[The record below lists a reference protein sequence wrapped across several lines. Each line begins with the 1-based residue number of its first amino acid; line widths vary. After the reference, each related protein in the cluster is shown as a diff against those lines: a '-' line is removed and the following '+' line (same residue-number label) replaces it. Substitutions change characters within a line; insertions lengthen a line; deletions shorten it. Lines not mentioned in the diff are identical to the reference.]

1 MKTLILAIIFAASL
15 ALAETWEMGCNAA
28 CFERSDLTGIKYN
41 HEEPTNNKWME
52 TDLIFEPE
60 PCKEMDAYNKGM
72 EDALLCVALVNL
84 EFNVLR
90 KELKTFEQMN
100 EICRVRLTHRRSN
113 Q

>member
-15 ALAETWEMGCNAA
+15 AYAETWEMGCNAA
-28 CFERSDLTGIKYN
+28 CFERSDLTGIEYN
-41 HEEPTNNKWME
+41 PV
-52 TDLIFEPE
+52 FEPE

-100 EICRVRLTHRRSN
+100 EICRVRLTHRGSN